1 MPKAK
6 AKAKAKVKV
15 IPHAVTA
22 ATDWPDDRWE
32 KFGCKHYEMLL
43 EKRKKNKKLVGLEE
57 HLVLKH
63 FPSQRKRVEK
73 QQQEKEAEKKKR
85 QSEEQAKQARKAQRV
100 VSEREAEQAQAFSR
114 KV

>member
-1 MPKAK
+1 MPKKAP

-15 IPHAVTA
+15 TSHAVSA
-22 ATDWPDDRWE
+22 ASDWPDDMWE
-32 KFGCKHYEMLL
+32 NFGCKHYAMLL

-63 FPSQRKRVEK
+63 FPAQRRSVEK
-73 QQQEKEAEKKKR
+73 QKREKEAEKKKR
-85 QSEEQAKQARKAQRV
+85 QSAEQAKSARKSQ
-100 VSEREAEQAQAFSR
+100 REAEQAQAFSR

>member
-1 MPKAK
+1 MIGGKSLDANIMQCYLK
-6 AKAKAKVKV
+6 SA
-15 IPHAVTA
+15 
-22 ATDWPDDRWE
+22 
-32 KFGCKHYEMLL
+32 
-43 EKRKKNKKLVGLEE
+43 KKNKKLVGLEE

-85 QSEEQAKQARKAQRV
+85 QSEEQAKSARKSQ
-100 VSEREAEQAQAFSR
+100 REAEQAQAFSR

>member
-15 IPHAVTA
+15 IPHAVSA
-22 ATDWPDDRWE
+22 GIDWPDDKWE
-32 KFGCKHYEMLL
+32 KFGCKHYAMLL

-63 FPSQRKRVEK
+63 FPAQQKRVEK
-73 QQQEKEAEKKKR
+73 QQREKEAAKKKR
-85 QSEEQAKQARKAQRV
+85 QSEEQAKQARKAQR
-100 VSEREAEQAQAFSR
+100 EAEQAQAFSR

>member
-1 MPKAK
+1 MPK
-6 AKAKAKVKV
+6 KAKAKVKV

-22 ATDWPDDRWE
+22 LDDWPDDRWE
-32 KFGCKHYEMLL
+32 KFGCKHYAMLL
-43 EKRKKNKKLVGLEE
+43 EKRKQKKGKLVGLEE

-85 QSEEQAKQARKAQRV
+85 QSEEQAKKRRKT
-100 VSEREAEQAQAFSR
+100 EREAEQAEAFSR

>member
-15 IPHAVTA
+15 IPHAVSA
-22 ATDWPDDRWE
+22 GIDWPEDKWE
-32 KFGCKHYEMLL
+32 KFGCKHYAMLL
-43 EKRKKNKKLVGLEE
+43 EKRKRNKGKLVGVEE

-85 QSEEQAKQARKAQRV
+85 QSEAQAKQARKAQ
-100 VSEREAEQAQAFSR
+100 REAEQAQAFSR

>member
-1 MPKAK
+1 MPK
-6 AKAKAKVKV
+6 KAKAKVKV

-22 ATDWPDDRWE
+22 LNDLPDDRWE
-32 KFGCKHYEMLL
+32 KFGCKHYELLL

-63 FPSQRKRVEK
+63 FPAQRKRVEK
-73 QQQEKEAEKKKR
+73 QKQEKEAEKKRR
-85 QSEEQAKQARKAQRV
+85 QSEEQAKTRRKT
-100 VSEREAEQAQAFSR
+100 EREAEQAEAFSR